1 MLCIS
6 QFSPA
11 CKIGSVNKVKLS
23 KICANWKKDRASDIF
38 NKKLEFLLCQNRLLL
53 CPVYVRIAHG
63 VQENVSILEINIM
76 STSATTRTNWI
87 YNDPKQHSAEL
98 DFLGGSRD
106 I

>member
-1 MLCIS
+1 M
-6 QFSPA
+6 QTGK
-11 CKIGSVNKVKLS
+11 KIGPVKSLK
-23 KICANWKKDRASDIF
+23 KIWSFFYVKIDCCCV
-38 NKKLEFLLCQNRLLL
+38 L
-53 CPVYVRIAHG
+53 YVRIAQG